1 MGSITGVGIWPACWG
16 EMAQQRLSLISL
28 PGWRSLHVI
37 HNRQAKLPGAAGI
50 GPPEPTIKE
59 TGLCLIIKLEP
70 QRTRR
75 LSILTP
81 HLKKNKETEP
91 DAVKLLIQGH
101 AAQR

>member
-1 MGSITGVGIWPACWG
+1 MGTITGVGIWPARWG

-28 PGWRSLHVI
+28 PGWRSLHI
-37 HNRQAKLPGAAGI
+37 YNREAKLPGAAGI

-59 TGLCLIIKLEP
+59 TGLCLLIKLEL

-81 HLKKNKETEP
+81 HLKKK
-91 DAVKLLIQGH
+91 KK
-101 AAQR
+101 